1 MGHEAAIYNE
11 TGITNTSVG
20 QYAAYSNLSGDYNT
34 SVGYS
39 AAYSN
44 TTFSNTTALGYGAA
58 VTGSDQV
65 QLGNSSTTTY
75 AYGAVQAR
83 SDERDKADIKDA
95 TLGLDFLSKLRPVEF
110 KWDYREDYKEEV
122 YTEVEK
128 EVQTEVVDPETGETT
143 TETSTETETVMS
155 YVDTPK
161 DGSKKRTRFHQ
172 GLIAQEV
179 KAVMDELGVDFSGYQ
194 DHSVNGG
201 EDRLTIGYTSFI
213 APMIKAIQELK
224 QRVEELE
231 NV

>member
-1 MGHEAAIYNE
+1 MGYQAAF
-11 TGITNTSVG
+11 
-20 QYAAYSNLSGDYNT
+20 SNLTGDYNT
-34 SVGYS
+34 SLGRM
-39 AAYSN
+39 AAYNN
-44 TTFSNTTALGYGAA
+44 TAYSNTTALGNNAQ
-58 VTGSDQV
+58 VDGSDQV
-65 QLGNSSTTTY
+65 QLGNSSTDTY
-75 AYGAVQAR
+75 AYGGFNVR

-122 YTEVEK
+122 YTEVER